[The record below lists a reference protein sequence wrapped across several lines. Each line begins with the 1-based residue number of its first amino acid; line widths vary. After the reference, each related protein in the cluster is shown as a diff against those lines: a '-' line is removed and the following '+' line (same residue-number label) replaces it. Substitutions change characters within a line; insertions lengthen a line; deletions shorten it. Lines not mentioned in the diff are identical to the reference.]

1 MFRRQLLAAAVAACF
16 AAGAMAADG
25 MNVGSARYAATTTV
39 NVNDKPVELVLTG
52 AAMRQKYFVNV
63 YAIASYVQPGTA
75 IRTAEELARAD
86 VAKQLILVM
95 QRDVSGRDVA
105 ESFRAAIRANYPE
118 PALNAEVDSLVKMLR
133 EGTARRGEQ
142 IMLTHV
148 PGIGLQVNAPGKE
161 PFVIK
166 NPEFGKAVWDIYLGY
181 YNVGD
186 AVKNGLVSRLK

>member
-1 MFRRQLLAAAVAACF
+1 MFRRQLLAAALAAFF
-16 AAGAMAADG
+16 AAGAFAAEG

-75 IRTAEELARAD
+75 IRTAEDLARAD
-86 VAKQLILVM
+86 VAKQLVLNM
-95 QRDVSGRDVA
+95 QRDVSGQDVA
-105 ESFRAAIRANYPE
+105 ESFRSAIRANYPA
-118 PALNAEVDSLVKMLR
+118 PAFNAEVEALVKMLR

-142 IMLTHV
+142 IVLTHV
-148 PGIGLQVNAPGKE
+148 PGIGLQVNAAGKD

-166 NPEFGKAVWDIYLGY
+166 NAGFAKAVWDIYLGY
-181 YNVGD
+181 YNIGD
-186 AVKNGLVSRLK
+186 TVKKGLVSRL